1 MTSLD
6 LSQNGFWILACCRD
20 DTLRLIDAR
29 TYQLV
34 RTFQT
39 EGLQLTCDWSRATF
53 SPDSEYVTVGS
64 QSGRIY
70 IWNINDNTKT
80 ETVLS
85 HHENPVIAVDW
96 QKAGNS
102 LTTCDKQKRVV
113 VWAAI

>member
-1 MTSLD
+1 MDSY
-6 LSQNGFWILACCRD
+6 
-20 DTLRLIDAR
+20 LIDGIIFAP
-29 TYQLV
+29 
-34 RTFQT
+34 
-39 EGLQLTCDWSRATF
+39 GDWSRATF

>member
-1 MTSLD
+1 MVYSI
-6 LSQNGFWILACCRD
+6 SFFIIIFAAG
-20 DTLRLIDAR
+20 
-29 TYQLV
+29 
-34 RTFQT
+34 
-39 EGLQLTCDWSRATF
+39 DWSRATF

-113 VWAAI
+113 VWAAL